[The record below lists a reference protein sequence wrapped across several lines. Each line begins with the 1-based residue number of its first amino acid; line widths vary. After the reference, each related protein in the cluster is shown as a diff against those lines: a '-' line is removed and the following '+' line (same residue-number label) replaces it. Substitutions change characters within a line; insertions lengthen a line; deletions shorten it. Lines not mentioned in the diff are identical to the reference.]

1 MYLKNFKGD
10 LCLPGILEKIH
21 LSIYKFNN
29 KRVDSVITAFLLF
42 TQQVSFFG
50 NLYITYFSNIYF
62 DTVLKLIN
70 LN

>member
-42 TQQVSFFG
+42 T
-50 NLYITYFSNIYF
+50 
-62 DTVLKLIN
+62 
-70 LN
+70 